1 MLKKVY
7 LVKSKVVERHMH
19 DNFKTLSIYAGKT
32 SSGKTRLEEVLVEC
46 IDGNIYKLLSA
57 PGLALNLAK
66 GDTFEFINSDEPVK
80 IICRGGNF
88 NIHIYEANLTLEDYE
103 DFKSE
108 LLDYLGGTIDGLS
121 GNNMAITVPSAQG
134 IQNIK
139 SFFINFSQL
148 SGNNWS
154 FTNIYKNYEDFED
167 ETLLDWWD
175 KKC

>member
-1 MLKKVY
+1 M
-7 LVKSKVVERHMH
+7 
-19 DNFKTLSIYAGKT
+19 
-32 SSGKTRLEEVLVEC
+32 
-46 IDGNIYKLLSA
+46 
-57 PGLALNLAK
+57 
-66 GDTFEFINSDEPVK
+66 
-80 IICRGGNF
+80 
-88 NIHIYEANLTLEDYE
+88 NLTLEDYE

-134 IQNIK
+134 IQNIN
-139 SFFINFSQL
+139 SFFIYFSQL